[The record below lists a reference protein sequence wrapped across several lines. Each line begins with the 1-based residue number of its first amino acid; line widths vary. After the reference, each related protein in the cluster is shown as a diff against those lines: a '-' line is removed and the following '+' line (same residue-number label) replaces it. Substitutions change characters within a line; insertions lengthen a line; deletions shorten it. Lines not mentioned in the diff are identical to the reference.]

1 MFNTQNVQRLF
12 FSSLFSLFFSFTT
25 FAQDCGCDFTFKPSD
40 AVNGFSQIDGK
51 QAPYDQIRQG
61 NTLCIEAGAYNG
73 IRIINLIGGSG
84 SPIIIKNCGGQVVS
98 TDGIRIVGSRHVK
111 LSGAGDASV
120 KYGFKVE
127 KAVGTGVDIKGLS
140 TNVEVE
146 NIEVQ
151 NTGFAGIMAKS
162 DPECN
167 KAETWRP
174 NFTMY
179 DVKIHDCYIHDTDGE
194 GMYIGNTGGY
204 ETTNRYCNGNPVYA
218 HLLKS
223 VHIYNNLIER
233 AGWDGL
239 QINLAVEDTRVYN
252 NTVIGYGTKKE
263 LFQNFGFSI
272 GGGTKGR
279 FYSNFI
285 YQLSAYKNNSTDP
298 NQLKGSGVQIIS
310 NQDTFFY
317 NNIIVN
323 SERHGIFAHN
333 RLSRYKLDFREGYYF
348 INNTIIGAGVS
359 GIFYNSSSAQ
369 QPQDEKTDWRRIF
382 YNNLIVAPNIKYETE
397 SFWKG
402 FDENYIDFN
411 SQTLREAAKD
421 FIKNNIFAPTIS
433 EVNFANPNN
442 PTADANN
449 FKLTEDSKAV
459 DAGLDA
465 ATSFGVNVDFSG
477 FNRPNSATFD
487 IGAFEYR
494 ENDPV
499 GLSPKNAP
507 TIATLYPNPS
517 PGKVHLQLEVKKA
530 AYGTVQVMSME
541 GKKIAQVFKGKLL
554 PGKRTFT
561 WQNLQQHKGLFIL
574 HVVTDKQHVSKPFVV
589 R

>member
-1 MFNTQNVQRLF
+1 MFHIQNVQRLF
-12 FSSLFSLFFSFTT
+12 FLSLFSLLCLQATL
-25 FAQDCGCDFTFKPSD
+25 AQDCGCDFTFKPSD
-40 AVNGFSQIDGK
+40 VVNGFSQIDGT
-51 QAPYDQIRQG
+51 QPPYDKIRQG
-61 NTLCIEAGAYNG
+61 NTLCIEAGVYNG
-73 IRIINLIGGSG
+73 LRIINIVGGNG
-84 SPIIIKNCGGQVVS
+84 APVIIKNCGGQVV
-98 TDGIRIVGSRHVK
+98 TNDGIRVLASRYVK

-120 KYGFKVE
+120 KYGFKVQ

-140 TNVEVE
+140 TNIEVE
-146 NIEVQ
+146 NVEVQ
-151 NTGFAGIMAKS
+151 NTGFAGIMAKT

-174 NFTMY
+174 NFTLQ
-179 DVKIHDCYIHDTDGE
+179 DLKIHDCYIHDTEGE
-194 GMYIGNTGGY
+194 GMYIGHTGGY
-204 ETTNRYCNGNPVYA
+204 ENTNKYCSGKPMYA

-233 AGWDGL
+233 AGWDGI
-239 QINLAVEDTRVYN
+239 QINLAVQDTRVYN
-252 NTVIGYGTKKE
+252 NTVIGYGTEKE

-285 YQLSAYKNNSTDP
+285 YQLSAYKNNSNDP

-333 RLSRYKLDFREGYYF
+333 RLSRHRLDFREGYYF

-359 GIFYNSSSAQ
+359 GIFYNSSSALQ
-369 QPQDEKTDWRRIF
+369 QDEKADWRRIF
-382 YNNLIVAPNIKYETE
+382 YNNLIVAPNIKYEKE

-411 SQTLREAAKD
+411 SKELRDAAKE

-433 EVNFANPNN
+433 EVNFANAKN
-442 PTADANN
+442 PEANANN
-449 FKLTEDSKAV
+449 FKLMEGSKAI

-465 ATSFGVNVDFSG
+465 AKSFGVNADFSG

-494 ENDPV
+494 KDDPV
-499 GLSPKNAP
+499 GLSPENTA
-507 TIATLYPNPS
+507 TITTLYPNPS
-517 PGKVHLQLEVKKA
+517 QGRIHLQLNVPQA
-530 AYGTVQVMSME
+530 AYGVVQVMSME

-554 PGKRTFT
+554 PGKQTFT
-561 WQNLQQHKGLFIL
+561 WNNAQQHKGMYIL